1 MRRIVFSI
9 GFSRQWS
16 PALLVSKS
24 TKSRWNFYK
33 KIPRGS
39 FHTAWVKTGKAQC
52 EYMFSA
58 LLPKPDIARQR
69 RLTAH
74 KHLALNR
81 NPAGCEQRPDVTRAD
96 DEGAFSV
103 RVVFIPRYA
112 VGRGRAIWASHSD
125 AAVGQ

>member
-39 FHTAWVKTGKAQC
+39 FHTAWVKSGKPQC
-52 EYMFSA
+52 EHMFSVVH
-58 LLPKPDIARQR
+58 PTTDIPANGSFAPEAT
-69 RLTAH
+69 TATT
-74 KHLALNR
+74 
-81 NPAGCEQRPDVTRAD
+81 G
-96 DEGAFSV
+96 
-103 RVVFIPRYA
+103 
-112 VGRGRAIWASHSD
+112 
-125 AAVGQ
+125 